1 MQRDFSIHTIVV
13 LAMSADGKIADVQRS
28 PARFGS
34 VADKAHLEAQVA
46 QADAVLFGAETLR
59 AYGTTLRVTDPDLLK
74 LRQQHNRPLQPI
86 QMVASRS
93 ANLDS
98 NWRFFSQPIPR
109 WLLTTPTARS
119 WSAPHFDRVL
129 TTGTADGID
138 WRSTWKQFADSGI
151 KRLAVLGGGSIVWSL
166 LELDLIDELR
176 LTICP
181 LLLGGT
187 IAPTP
192 VAGSGFLEAVAPR
205 LKLVSVEAIE
215 NEVFLHY
222 RLQHCEV

>member
-1 MQRDFSIHTIVV
+1 MQSVSSIHTTVV

-34 VADKAHLEAQVA
+34 PADKAHLETQVA

-59 AYGTTLRVTDPDLLK
+59 AYKTTLPITNPGLLE
-74 LRQQHNRPLQPI
+74 LRQQNHQPPQPI
-86 QMVASRS
+86 QIVASRS
-93 ANLDS
+93 ANLNSD
-98 NWRFFSQPIPR
+98 WHFFSQPIPR
-109 WLLTTPTARS
+109 WLLTTPTAQA
-119 WSAPHFDRVL
+119 WSSPYFDRIL

-138 WRSTWKQFADSGI
+138 WRSAWKILVDSGI
-151 KRLAVLGGGSIVWSL
+151 QRLAVLGGGAIVWSL

-192 VAGSGFLEAVAPR
+192 VAGLGFLEAIAPR
-205 LKLVSVEAIE
+205 LQLVSVEAIA

-222 RLQHCEV
+222 RLQH